1 VKVLVKTQ
9 VEDMVNA
16 WARLQGYLWDSLC
29 GIDNG
34 LVGQQYERFYSRYL
48 DMSEELVDCMLQ
60 EQSTDIQIIIKS
72 LKPGK
77 EVSSV
82 TSDSLE
88 RA

>member
-1 VKVLVKTQ
+1 
-9 VEDMVNA
+9 
-16 WARLQGYLWDSLC
+16 
-29 GIDNG
+29 
-34 LVGQQYERFYSRYL
+34 VGQQYERFYSRYL

-82 TSDSLE
+82 TSDSLQ